1 MRVHALH
8 QARCLMHQL
17 RPRNSHAIPSSAYTD
32 FRDRDHTTNE
42 LMFYR
47 KKFAKL
53 KVKFE
58 LEMRESEALV
68 REQLRIED
76 VSKKLQETNE

>member
-1 MRVHALH
+1 MPFLQVRTLI
-8 QARCLMHQL
+8 
-17 RPRNSHAIPSSAYTD
+17 SAIAII
-32 FRDRDHTTNE
+32 RLN
-42 LMFYR
+42 LILYR

>member
-1 MRVHALH
+1 MSLSNR
-8 QARCLMHQL
+8 R
-17 RPRNSHAIPSSAYTD
+17 
-32 FRDRDHTTNE
+32 
-42 LMFYR
+42 
-47 KKFAKL
+47 KFAKL

-76 VSKKLQETNE
+76 VSRKLQETNEYGSPPALLAVRVTTNFRFSKVNSSKS

>member
-1 MRVHALH
+1 MT
-8 QARCLMHQL
+8 
-17 RPRNSHAIPSSAYTD
+17 NSLI
-32 FRDRDHTTNE
+32 
-42 LMFYR
+42 FYR

>member
-1 MRVHALH
+1 MR
-8 QARCLMHQL
+8 QL

-32 FRDRDHTTNE
+32 SRDCDYTINR
-42 LMFYR
+42 LIFYR